1 MQHGYISRL
10 LALKVNTQYLLK
22 TFRKK
27 IRAWRNLEQRSKA
40 IQATRSQDCINTKQN
55 SFHINSVFFFCSQ
68 KLYDSKNY
76 KLNFIYLIQGLRAEF
91 SQSGRRAGVQTL

>member
-10 LALKVNTQYLLK
+10 LALKANTQYLLK
-22 TFRKK
+22 TFGKK

-55 SFHINSVFFFCSQ
+55 SFHINSGFFLFSKTYFTIQ
-68 KLYDSKNY
+68 KIIN
-76 KLNFIYLIQGLRAEF
+76 
-91 SQSGRRAGVQTL
+91 